1 MRKSSAPSLNLG
13 GCPKFKCL
21 QKIQQPYCLGS
32 AESPAA
38 DSLLVWLKSSRSDP
52 RRCVDSQTCR
62 PRVPCP
68 CPVMAFIQTSDQS
81 GAGIAAAMGF
91 PGARSHLSF
100 YQIGRGRVAI
110 ARVQGVWSWASP
122 PYQDSSCHPSQA
134 IKFLILL
141 ENKSRHVGM
150 YALTR
155 FAKQEPAR
163 E

>member
-1 MRKSSAPSLNLG
+1 MSAESLASA
-13 GCPKFKCL
+13 
-21 QKIQQPYCLGS
+21 YYLGS
-32 AESPAA
+32 AESPTA
-38 DSLLVWLKSSRSDP
+38 DFLLVWLKSSRSDP
-52 RRCVDSQTCR
+52 PRCAASQKCR
-62 PRVPCP
+62 PQVPCP
-68 CPVMAFIQTSDQS
+68 GPVMAYIQTSDQS
-81 GAGIAAAMGF
+81 GAGIAAATGF

-141 ENKSRHVGM
+141 ENKSRLVGM

-155 FAKQEPAR
+155 FAKQEPAW